1 MSYDAIRKAYMQ
13 IVSEGYSPSPLHSGE
28 LEKATPEF
36 HSLYDAAMA
45 ATKKAHAID
54 PRYHKDIKVTEKS
67 VLASSAA
74 HKKAADLHDA
84 LHKLGKALGM
94 GSFISSE
101 NRQGF
106 EHHHS
111 AVAVRSLLPN

>member
-36 HSLYDAAMA
+36 HSLYDSAMA
-45 ATKKAHAID
+45 ASKKAHAID
-54 PRYHKDIKVTEKS
+54 PRYRKEIAATEKN
-67 VLASSAA
+67 VLASADA
-74 HKKAADLHDA
+74 HRKAADLHDA
-84 LHKLGKALGM
+84 LHKLGTALGM
-94 GSFISSE
+94 GSYINSE
-101 NRQGF
+101 NPQGF